1 MMRDNLQLYIATY
14 WNGRDWL
21 DLHDEP
27 EPFKTASDIAYL
39 ALLSG
44 KETTRLR
51 QAKSLTWQIAVPSK
65 ILKVLNCQGH

>member
-14 WNGRDWL
+14 WNGTDWL

-51 QAKSLTWQIAVPSK
+51 QVVSLPRQIAVPSK
-65 ILKVLNCQGH
+65 NLKELNCLGH